1 MLSLYKYRKASYII
15 DICVNVWRIGSQLPK
30 LRHWK
35 KMTSKQ
41 RIDNKLFERSFV
53 CQHTLYK
60 CNIAIFFEML

>member
-1 MLSLYKYRKASYII
+1 MLSLYKTRKASYII

-41 RIDNKLFERSFV
+41 RIDNGL
-53 CQHTLYK
+53 L
-60 CNIAIFFEML
+60 